1 LNFLCLRDYPKT
13 QALKTPFC
21 LGFQPLQDHSLSTP
35 FTMSDIASQLKE
47 LEEQRKSLLANAAKE
62 HAELIKKAEIL
73 AALLGMTGGSAAS
86 NANQPAAPP
95 RAQVATNVSAW
106 VNRQPTASAASAAT
120 VAAPVGV
127 RNMSAVAVTDID
139 PNSPKLSE
147 LADELHEKVCQATIA
162 EEYLYLKM
170 NPQHTNLGLT
180 LKRLVKVLGLDEH
193 FKKHLEDG
201 RVCYVPMRLVR
212 KVLVAACRKGAAVP
226 TDEAMC
232 KAAEFFFAAC
242 ICWNPVKESTTLES
256 FKLPKGYAKKM
267 GVIQFN
273 MNTHTGAIAKS
284 LVPTTEDSIQ
294 DVLDQLDGVPPISDY
309 RPKVYYNSSTR
320 SGSGNGGGG
329 ATLTKQLNGSRSV
342 KQGQAAA
349 TGPSFQ
355 TSDKLYELIKKHIKT
370 TVGVPPSGVAKHLR
384 DVMQANNLVFYEDGL
399 VQASNGST
407 LTPEKI
413 EKILCVV
420 FSLQTTAQ
428 IADAERA
435 NAAAKFAAAD
445 QAKPR
450 GVNTNSGGYAALA
463 GDDQAADGNDQTTDG
478 NDQTAGG
485 GASPGT
491 EADLVDTATLPK
503 NIIEML
509 KQAGSKSADALKGIY
524 ATITEQFKIV
534 FDDYEYQNIDGTEI
548 TNINAINKAIV
559 VLAAEVIFE

>member
-1 LNFLCLRDYPKT
+1 MSKRLSNNKARRHHFGLVF
-13 QALKTPFC
+13 QALTSTLASNLP
-21 LGFQPLQDHSLSTP
+21 PL
-35 FTMSDIASQLKE
+35 TMAEIATQLAELDGQRAKLLEQAAKRLKE
-47 LEEQRKSLLANAAKE
+47 LAEETAGLN
-62 HAELIKKAEIL
+62 
-73 AALLGMTGGSAAS
+73 ALLGNTASAPNMNLPRVGPSTVPIGNIVWS
-86 NANQPAAPP
+86 NRQPAAP
-95 RAQVATNVSAW
+95 AAS
-106 VNRQPTASAASAAT
+106 ASAASAS
-120 VAAPVGV
+120 AAALAALIS
-127 RNMSAVAVTDID
+127 RM
-139 PNSPKLSE
+139 LSE
-147 LADELHEKVCQATIA
+147 LRDELHEKVCQATIA
-162 EEYLYLKM
+162 EENLYYTM
-170 NPQHTNLGLT
+170 NPQHTNLGRT
-180 LKRLVKVLGLDEH
+180 LNRLAKVLGLDDH

-201 RVCYVPMRLVR
+201 RVCYVPMRLVQ

-242 ICWNPVKESTTLES
+242 ICWNPSKESTKLES

-273 MNTHTGAIAKS
+273 MNPHTVAIGKS

-294 DVLDQLDGVPPISDY
+294 EVLDQLYDMPPISDY
-309 RPKVYYNSSTR
+309 RPKVYYNRSTSS
-320 SGSGNGGGG
+320 GGGNGGGG
-329 ATLTKQLNGSRSV
+329 AAPTKQLNGSRSV

-355 TSDKLYELIKKHIKT
+355 TTGKLCELMEKYITT
-370 TVGVPPSGVAKHLR
+370 TVGVSLSGAAKRLQVAMHS
-384 DVMQANNLVFYEDGL
+384 NNLVFYDDGL

-413 EKILCVV
+413 EKILCTV
-420 FSLQTTAQ
+420 FSLQTTAES
-428 IADAERA
+428 AATAR
-435 NAAAKFAAAD
+435 AAAAAEFAAAD
-445 QAKPR
+445 QAKPT
-450 GVNTNSGGYAALA
+450 GVNTDSGGYAALA
-463 GDDQAADGNDQTTDG
+463 GDDDDAADG

-485 GASPGT
+485 SASSGT

-534 FDDYEYQNIDGTEI
+534 FDEDKYEYQNIDGAEI
-548 TNINAINKAIV
+548 ANVNAINKTIV

>member
-1 LNFLCLRDYPKT
+1 MNFLCLRDYRTTKPVDIIL
-13 QALKTPFC
+13 ALFSKPS
-21 LGFQPLQDHSLSTP
+21 PANSL
-35 FTMSDIASQLKE
+35 FNLFNRFNMSDIASQLEELNGQRAKLLEQAAERLKE
-47 LEEQRKSLLANAAKE
+47 LAKE
-62 HAELIKKAEIL
+62 TADLN
-73 AALLGMTGGSAAS
+73 ALLGMTGGSAAS
-86 NANQPAAPP
+86 NVNQPRVGPSTVPIGNSVWA
-95 RAQVATNVSAW
+95 
-106 VNRQPTASAASAAT
+106 NRQPTASAASESAPAA
-120 VAAPVGV
+120 
-127 RNMSAVAVTDID
+127 SAESAVTDID
-139 PNSPKLSE
+139 PNAQMLSE
-147 LADELHEKVCQATIA
+147 LADELREKVCQVTIS
-162 EEYLYLKM
+162 EGNIYIMM
-170 NPQHTNLGLT
+170 NPRNTNLGRT
-180 LKRLVKVLGLDEH
+180 LNRLAKVLGLDDH

-201 RVCYVPMRLVR
+201 RVCYVPMRLVQ

-242 ICWNPVKESTTLES
+242 ICWNPSKESTKLES

-273 MNTHTGAIAKS
+273 MNPHTVAIGKS

-294 DVLDQLDGVPPISDY
+294 EVLDQLYDMPPISDY
-309 RPKVYYNSSTR
+309 RPKVYYNRSTSS
-320 SGSGNGGGG
+320 GGGNGGGG
-329 ATLTKQLNGSRSV
+329 AAPTKQLNGSRSV

-355 TSDKLYELIKKHIKT
+355 TTGKLCELMEKYNTT
-370 TVGVPPSGVAKHLR
+370 TVGVPLSGVAKRLR
-384 DVMQANNLVFYEDGL
+384 DAMQYNNLVFYEDGL

-428 IADAERA
+428 IADEKRA
-435 NAAAKFAAAD
+435 VAAAEFAAAD
-445 QAKPR
+445 QAKPT
-450 GVNTNSGGYAALA
+450 GVNTDSGGYAALA
-463 GDDQAADGNDQTTDG
+463 GDDDDAADG

-485 GASPGT
+485 SASSGT

-534 FDDYEYQNIDGTEI
+534 FDEYEYQNIDGAEI
-548 TNINAINKAIV
+548 TNANAINKAIV